1 MQDTLHPDRLVV
13 GVRSERAEKLLREV
27 YATPIEEGSPFVV
40 TDFPTA
46 ELVKTSA
53 NSFLATKI
61 SFINAMA
68 ELCEATGGDVAK
80 LAEAIGYDDRI
91 GRKFLRAAASASAA
105 GVCRR
110 TSGRS
115 WRAPVSWARTRR

>member
-1 MQDTLHPDRLVV
+1 M
-13 GVRSERAEKLLREV
+13 RSERAEKLLREV
-27 YATPIEEGSPFVV
+27 YAAPIGEGSPFVV

-68 ELCEATGGDVAK
+68 EVCEAAGGDVAK

-91 GRKFLRAAASASAA
+91 GKKFLRAGSASAA
-105 GVCRR
+105 AVCPR
-110 TSGRS
+110 TSVPS